1 MALLFLFT
9 DYLKGPFETTF
20 WPAMGFLFLP
30 ATTLGWAAS
39 WHIGHG
45 RHETWAVALIVLGVL
60 YDLGVFRIGRRRR
73 GGSGGGG
80 AQGDPPEQ
88 GGAGGGS
95 RAREIVIEAE
105 RVG

>member
-20 WPAMGFLFLP
+20 WPTMGFLFLP

-45 RHETWAVALIVLGVL
+45 QHDTWAVALIVLGVL
-60 YDLGVFRIGRRRR
+60 YDLGVFRIGRHRR
-73 GGSGGGG
+73 GGGPR
-80 AQGDPPEQ
+80 GDPPEQ
-88 GGAGGGS
+88 DGGGGGS